1 MVPQPELSESARRA
15 AVAYIKK
22 FSGRFEEGSSE
33 PPVPIGDPPPMGK
46 DLVRLGKE
54 TYLRAECWKCH
65 GKDAKGNG
73 PSVEGMKDDW
83 GAPIAPPDLTR
94 RPLKVGN
101 TPKALHRTIVIGIE
115 GTPMPSYED
124 SLSEKEVW
132 ALVRFLESLV
142 SKREWENMHSSTPEE
157 RRGFMIL
164 RHHGREIR

>member
-1 MVPQPELSESARRA
+1 DE
-15 AVAYIKK
+15 
-22 FSGRFEEGSSE
+22 
-33 PPVPIGDPPPMGK
+33 
-46 DLVRLGKE
+46 
-54 TYLRAECWKCH
+54 
-65 GKDAKGNG
+65 
-73 PSVEGMKDDW
+73 W

-94 RPLKVGN
+94 RPLKVSN
-101 TPKALHRTIVIGIE
+101 TPKALHRIIGTGIE

-142 SKREWENMHSSTPEE
+142 PKREWENMHAATPEE